1 MPVYEMN
8 GRRPQIGEG
17 TWIAPSA
24 EIIGD
29 VRIGRN
35 CYIGF
40 GAIIRGDYGT
50 ITIGDES
57 AIEEAVVIHARP
69 MQRADIGYRVTV
81 GHMALIHNA
90 TVRDWA
96 VIGMHAVVSD
106 YSEVG
111 EWAIIAEHS
120 LVKRKQVIPAGQIY
134 GGSPAALIG
143 PVEERHRQ
151 NWTLGKQAYVDLAAQ
166 CLSSR
171 LSRID

>member
-1 MPVYEMN
+1 MPLYEMN
-8 GRRPQIGEG
+8 GRKPEIGEG

-90 TVRDWA
+90 TIRDWA
-96 VIGMHAVVSD
+96 VIGMHAVVTD

-134 GGSPAALIG
+134 GGSPAAFIG
-143 PVEERHRQ
+143 QVEERHRQ
-151 NWTLGKQAYVDLAAQ
+151 EWTLGKQVYVDLTGQ
-166 CLSSR
+166 YRSWFIR
-171 LSRID
+171 LD

>member
-1 MPVYEMN
+1 MPLYEIN
-8 GRRPQIGEG
+8 ARRPQIGEG

-29 VRIGRN
+29 VRIGKN

-57 AIEEAVVIHARP
+57 AIEEAAVIHARP

-90 TVRDWA
+90 TVKDWA
-96 VIGMHAVVSD
+96 VIGMHAVVTD

-151 NWTLGKQAYVDLAAQ
+151 EWTLGKQVYVDLTSQ
-166 CLSSR
+166 YRSWFIR
-171 LSRID
+171 LD

>member
-1 MPVYEMN
+1 MPLYEMN
-8 GRRPQIGEG
+8 GRRPEIGEG

-29 VRIGRN
+29 VRIGKN

-69 MQRADIGYRVTV
+69 IQRADIGYRVTV

-90 TVRDWA
+90 TIRDWA
-96 VIGMHAVVSD
+96 VIGMHAVVTD

-134 GGSPAALIG
+134 GGSPAAFIG
-143 PVEERHRQ
+143 QVEERHRQ
-151 NWTLGKQAYVDLAAQ
+151 EWTLGKQVYVDLTNQ
-166 CLSSR
+166 YRSWFIR
-171 LSRID
+171 LD